1 MADLPG
7 ATATPEDGQVPLDV
21 SPVTAGQGDQYGSVS
36 GVGTAEPVTT
46 GAGSGANPVQ
56 APPPLSTP
64 AGHPSSVP
72 SPSTT
77 PYRPAYSDAQAT
89 PAPSTIPAGVPPGVF
104 TPGPSAGSWVYTPY
118 PAPVPDTGSQVAS
131 AWAGQPVYPAQG
143 FSQGSPQNQT
153 SGAGTSKEHARKT
166 RRRRHHRRRRGSS
179 GSSSS
184 SSTGT
189 ESSGERYE
197 TPTRRHLVEFSFP
210 AHQVGDVTLNRVTD
224 WGNYR
229 LENQDQ
235 AYTRKMAK
243 KMASLNRRM
252 QPSFGGHPK
261 FSGKKP
267 ALIFAFLRRFVKA
280 CNDNDISEGKAL
292 YLMVNF
298 MTGEAEQRFAQ
309 VLPDS
314 AGHVV
319 GRTVGSYPEAVN
331 WLLSNYADADSLRK
345 AVGKLNRATMERQE
359 APDTFARR
367 VRELSEACGNVYP
380 EDRLKMIFSEG
391 LPEYLQ
397 VDAENYNQEHQE
409 HTFQQLMAYTQGKY
423 RQAKALQVPV
433 VTTPLKTMSRARPG
447 GDRSKET
454 EKATAVLAV
463 GEATPEEAKPSGPTW
478 GGFVSKERGSL
489 VSPKGV
495 GNRRFR
501 ACWLCQQADH
511 LSYQCPM
518 VPKDLQEKLRRQG
531 LVFAKAVGWADRQ
544 SAGRGNQVVH
554 ATRVATLQSITE
566 ALSKDAPGEFDL
578 EPEVA
583 EESTGSGNE

>member
-1 MADLPG
+1 MADPPG
-7 ATATPEDGQVPLDV
+7 ATANQGDDQAPLDV
-21 SPVTAGQGDQYGSVS
+21 S
-36 GVGTAEPVTT
+36 EVTT
-46 GAGSGANPVQ
+46 GQGGLTGTGTGAGPADQAAGGVGSGGNPDL
-56 APPPLSTP
+56 PPPPPPTP
-64 AGHPSSVP
+64 AGNR
-72 SPSTT
+72 TT
-77 PYRPAYSDAQAT
+77 V
-89 PAPSTIPAGVPPGVF
+89 PAPPSAPFGVPYGDTQVTPPRVQVPVGSPGGMF
-104 TPGPSAGSWVYTPY
+104 TPGPAPGSWVYTPY
-118 PAPVPDTGSQVAS
+118 QAPVTGTGSQAAS
-131 AWAGQPVYPAQG
+131 AWTGQPVYPAQAFTSG
-143 FSQGSPQNQT
+143 GGQHQD
-153 SGAGTSKEHARKT
+153 SGAGSSRQHARSGHRH
-166 RRRRHHRRRRGSS
+166 RRRHRRRRGSS
-179 GSSSS
+179 SSSD
-184 SSTGT
+184 STSAGT
-189 ESSGERYE
+189 GSSGERYE
-197 TPTRRHLVEFSFP
+197 TPTRRQLVEFSFP
-210 AHQVGDVTLNRVTD
+210 THQVGDATLNRVAD
-224 WGNYR
+224 WNNYR

-235 AYTRKMAK
+235 AYTREMAK

-280 CNDNDISEGKAL
+280 CNDNDVSEGKAL
-292 YLMVNF
+292 YLLVNF

-314 AGHVV
+314 AGHVL

-359 APDTFARR
+359 TPDAFARR

-409 HTFQQLMAYTQGKY
+409 HTFQQLMAFTQGKH
-423 RQAKALQVPV
+423 RQAKALQAPAA
-433 VTTPLKTMSRARPG
+433 TIPLKPLTRVRPAG
-447 GDRSKET
+447 TKDP
-454 EKATAVLAV
+454 EKVTAVLAV
-463 GEATPEEAKPSGPTW
+463 GEVTPEEHKPTGPTW

-489 VSPKGV
+489 VTPKGV

-511 LSYQCPM
+511 LSYQCPL
-518 VPKDLQEKLRRQG
+518 VPKDLQEKLRQQG

-544 SAGRGNQVVH
+544 STGRGNQVVH
-554 ATRVATLQSITE
+554 ATRVAILQSITE

-578 EPEVA
+578 EPDVT
-583 EESTGSGNE
+583 EEPAGSGNE